1 MALHFLPGMGA
12 DRRIWGRIA
21 EVFPDGRFHDWHRPT
36 SLSMS
41 VSAYAQ
47 EFARKHGIGSGDT
60 IVGVS
65 MGAIVGAE
73 LTRFIPDLRVI
84 QISGCCQVSQLN
96 QMAAFVA
103 PLAHVFPFRLL
114 QFAPSEV
121 LAGNAYRLASV
132 MYRASD
138 KIFIRW
144 ACIEIPRWGGIDPA
158 AVAYSIHGDA
168 DLVFP
173 VRRAQVDAVIRG
185 GSHLMILTHVDEICS
200 LLITQIEGP
209 VSTATAHG
217 S

>member
-21 EVFPDGRFHDWHRPT
+21 DVFPDGSFHDWHRPS
-36 SLSMS
+36 SLTMS
-41 VSAYAQ
+41 VRAYAKEIAQ
-47 EFARKHGIGSGDT
+47 MHGIVSGDT

-73 LTRFIPDLRVI
+73 LTLWIPDLRVI

-96 QMAAFVA
+96 RLAMIAS
-103 PLAHVFPFRLL
+103 PLAYLFPFRLL
-114 QFAPSEV
+114 QFSPSEV
-121 LAGNAYRLASV
+121 LAGSAYRLASI

-173 VRRAQVDAVIRG
+173 MRRA
-185 GSHLMILTHVDEICS
+185 
-200 LLITQIEGP
+200 
-209 VSTATAHG
+209 
-217 S
+217 